1 MYLIGDFT
9 VPGSFALNGRITDI
23 TMNISIHR
31 KNQKQI
37 IVIIFIIRLCLV
49 IKNVISV
56 ILLTGECLLLDA
68 QLSNYLMVMKNY
80 LIDNDYFNTIA
91 SVVMLNVRCWIIK
104 EIGMS
109 LVLPSYDVYLFYHS
123 SVFECHREEH
133 CSLRSTFMW
142 ESSLY
147 DIYIDEESHDHMS
160 SLPSEWRVL
169 STSVYH
175 PDRKWS
181 ESWSEAP
188 GYISVRKKIIL
199 TTSQGSVL
207 MDAECF
213 VVCNVM

>member
-9 VPGSFALNGRITDI
+9 VPGSFALNDRITDI

-91 SVVMLNVRCWIIK
+91 SVVMLNVRC
-104 EIGMS
+104 
-109 LVLPSYDVYLFYHS
+109 
-123 SVFECHREEH
+123 
-133 CSLRSTFMW
+133 
-142 ESSLY
+142 
-147 DIYIDEESHDHMS
+147 
-160 SLPSEWRVL
+160 
-169 STSVYH
+169 
-175 PDRKWS
+175 
-181 ESWSEAP
+181 
-188 GYISVRKKIIL
+188 
-199 TTSQGSVL
+199 
-207 MDAECF
+207 
-213 VVCNVM
+213 